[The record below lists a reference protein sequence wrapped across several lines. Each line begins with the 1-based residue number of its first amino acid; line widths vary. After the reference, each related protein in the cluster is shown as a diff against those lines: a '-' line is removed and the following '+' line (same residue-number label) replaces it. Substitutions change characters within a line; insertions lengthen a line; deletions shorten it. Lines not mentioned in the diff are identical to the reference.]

1 MTTGDDP
8 QSAERYA
15 DLDPAVRRMLEE
27 LRPDEVVF
35 LQRLIRTVSAFG
47 TVGRALFIVGA
58 AAVGIVIGIPAL
70 IDALS
75 RIATWLHLAK

>member
-8 QSAERYA
+8 QNAERYV
-15 DLDPAVRRMLEE
+15 DLDPAVRKMLEE

-35 LQRLIRTVSAFG
+35 LQRLIRTMSAFG

-58 AAVGIVIGIPAL
+58 AAIGIVIGIPAL
-70 IDALS
+70 IDALA
-75 RIATWLHLAK
+75 RIANWLHLAK